1 MVLHARVVMDL
12 REKLEREI
20 CFEQVEGDF
29 YSFKGKWRLEQLGDQ
44 HTLLKYMVE
53 TKMHKDTFLSESIL
67 EEVCATLFCCDTC
80 YCYEV
85 EKLDRKRNLCA
96 PIF

>member
-12 REKLEREI
+12 REKREREI

-67 EEVCATLFCCDTC
+67 EEVWTTFCCC
-80 YCYEV
+80 CEN
-85 EKLDRKRNLCA
+85 KMHILCN
-96 PIF
+96 IFPLNIKNILLL

>member
-12 REKLEREI
+12 REKFEQEI
-20 CFEQVEGDF
+20 RFEQVEGDF

-53 TKMHKDTFLSESIL
+53 TKMHRDTFLSESIL
-67 EEVCATLFCCDTC
+67 EEVSHIC
-80 YCYEV
+80 
-85 EKLDRKRNLCA
+85 
-96 PIF
+96 IFFNSYNISLVSLRWLK

>member
-12 REKLEREI
+12 REKLGREI

-67 EEVCATLFCCDTC
+67 EEVCTTLFCRDNSPF
-80 YCYEV
+80 YECKPFPV
-85 EKLDRKRNLCA
+85 KDNVIVMR
-96 PIF
+96 